1 MDKIFIVVLLVLSNI
16 AISQEGYPKISFE
29 LGYNHQHTDMTKFNH
44 HLDLIKTDLVKL
56 DNRINYVN
64 NYTLEIKVKP
74 ISLFDFGLYFGHQ
87 QITLERFPIQKKL
100 NPDLTTTDVQGYHN
114 NKITSLDI
122 GIASTLYLNHFFKID
137 NKIFREINFG
147 LDIQAGIGFSK
158 YYSETHVATF
168 NPMNVSAAIRKA
180 NGFQGQAGLSF
191 EYPFFKV
198 PFITSLGVRVGYQFY
213 NTSSLEDRFGVK
225 WGDSNYE
232 WTSADEEI
240 NLNFSGIYY
249 GVFLKIGK

>member
-100 NPDLTTTDVQGYHN
+100 NPDLTTTDVQGYYKN
-114 NKITSLDI
+114 EITSLDI
-122 GIASTLYLNHFFKID
+122 GFVSTFYLSHFLKND
-137 NKIFREINFG
+137 NRLLKNFDFG
-147 LDIQAGIGFSK
+147 LDFQVGIGFSK
-158 YYSETHVATF
+158 YYSEAQINTF
-168 NPMNVSAAIRKA
+168 SPTNISIGIRKA
-180 NGFQGQAGLSF
+180 DGFQGQVGLSF
-191 EYPFFKV
+191 EYSFFKV
-198 PFITSLGVRVGYQFY
+198 PFITALGVRLGY
-213 NTSSLEDRFGVK
+213 
-225 WGDSNYE
+225 
-232 WTSADEEI
+232 
-240 NLNFSGIYY
+240 
-249 GVFLKIGK
+249 